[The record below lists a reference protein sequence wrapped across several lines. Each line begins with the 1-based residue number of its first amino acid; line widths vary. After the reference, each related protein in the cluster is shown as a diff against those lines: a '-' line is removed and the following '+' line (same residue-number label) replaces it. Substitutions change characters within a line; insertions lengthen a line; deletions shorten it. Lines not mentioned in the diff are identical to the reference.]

1 MKEYKLRAWPELP
14 APYHRTIYRRM
25 LSDLSQRYLSVQQ
38 LSAASG
44 ATRLEVRAF
53 VQMLADRGLLAEREA
68 AEAEGSAIGRWWRRT
83 VHGDLPMSS

>member
-1 MKEYKLRAWPELP
+1 
-14 APYHRTIYRRM
+14 M

-38 LSAASG
+38 LSAMSG

-68 AEAEGSAIGRWWRRT
+68 AEAGSAIGRWWRRT
-83 VHGDLPMSS
+83 VHGDIAEA

>member
-25 LSDLSQRYLSVQQ
+25 LSDLSQRHLSVQQ
-38 LSAASG
+38 LATASG

-53 VQMLADRGLLAEREA
+53 VQMLADRGLLDEREA
-68 AEAEGSAIGRWWRRT
+68 AEAAGTAIGRWWRRT
-83 VHGDLPMSS
+83 VHGDIAEA